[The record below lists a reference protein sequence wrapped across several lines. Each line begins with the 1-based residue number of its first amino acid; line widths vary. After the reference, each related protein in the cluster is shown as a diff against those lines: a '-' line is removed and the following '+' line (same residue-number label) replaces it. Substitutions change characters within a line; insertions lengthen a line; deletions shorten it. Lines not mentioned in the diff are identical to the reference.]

1 MKEIGRTNEGNVIV
15 EMTDAEARAFEL
27 LRMAAEDRLPGI
39 LNQSYPMNGN
49 VELEPVLQAI
59 RMWVIAKF
67 KIQELQEYLSDIE
80 GLLRSK

>member
-27 LRMAAEDRLPGI
+27 LRMAAEDRLPCI